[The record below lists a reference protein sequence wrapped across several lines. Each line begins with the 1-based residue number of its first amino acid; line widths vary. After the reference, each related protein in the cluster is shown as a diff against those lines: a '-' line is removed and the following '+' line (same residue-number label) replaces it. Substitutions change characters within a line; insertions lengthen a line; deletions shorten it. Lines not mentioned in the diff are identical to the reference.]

1 MFKELCCQIVI
12 TPYLT
17 SRVDKTNHGLV
28 TAPFFVQILKCLLQF
43 LELSRRCL
51 CNQPLL
57 LLLRYAGAI
66 QFISSDLLNC
76 LRSICTIVTTTII
89 AKKTLKSSPLIK
101 FSLKAVIFH
110 SLNVVPVQPPQKF
123 MLKHKNQQYDLC
135 FQTIFPFFI
144 TIVL

>member
-43 LELSRRCL
+43 LELSRGCL

-66 QFISSDLLNC
+66 Q
-76 LRSICTIVTTTII
+76 
-89 AKKTLKSSPLIK
+89 
-101 FSLKAVIFH
+101 
-110 SLNVVPVQPPQKF
+110 
-123 MLKHKNQQYDLC
+123 
-135 FQTIFPFFI
+135 QTITHKEHLRQSFSSVAIFSIASEAFAP
-144 TIVL
+144 